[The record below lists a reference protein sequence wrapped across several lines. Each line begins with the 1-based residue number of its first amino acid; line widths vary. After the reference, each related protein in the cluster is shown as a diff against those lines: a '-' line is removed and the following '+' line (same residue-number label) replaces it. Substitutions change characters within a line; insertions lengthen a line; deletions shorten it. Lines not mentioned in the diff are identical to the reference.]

1 MTIDIADAQRDSV
14 RTAILGG
21 EVASRYVGGVSSPV
35 KLLLVCSLLLSLA
48 AIVTLGLIGL
58 VIAVI
63 VLPGTIGAVIDFG
76 GGSVAGHWLH
86 RTHEY
91 LRRRRGEHLF
101 IGVDDPDYANPDVDP
116 GWIRPVPLGKVQP
129 LDLAGTGL
137 DDMFILWHHNPGEA
151 RYFSMFMSVQG
162 LAEGLR
168 SDNTWA
174 QNQQA
179 LSESVYN
186 VCARRTSHVKS
197 LQIISRSVP
206 SDLNPHEAW
215 ITERVA
221 ALDPELAERL
231 RGPIISYG
239 ELIDDIRP
247 YAEDHRCYIA
257 VCIGESAALMK
268 KAAQLAGNKGAA
280 VEGGVALVIRDE
292 VANIQRALQ
301 ASGYGRVDVLGEQ
314 RACAVLRSMINPSYP
329 LDQHEGV
336 RWENCFPSYVGT
348 PEAVVVRTNPADPDA
363 VAWHTRVATVPPG
376 KVAPVPLGP
385 AWLAPLLTG
394 VEPDEGD
401 PSDGTPPSPTIR
413 TIAVRM
419 DFVPADRARSV
430 AKKHRTSDAAAALE
444 DEHRGRIGD
453 GTAEVMA
460 DASARRA
467 EDLKEGSGYHGVIWS
482 MSLSVTGRDPDDCDR
497 ACARVAAAADESAI
511 TELRWRTGDHDI
523 AMFWT
528 LPLGRGLAS
537 TRYTRR

>member
-21 EVASRYVGGVSSPV
+21 EVASRYVGGVSFPA
-35 KLLLVCSLLLSLA
+35 KLALVTSLLLTLVA
-48 AIVTLGLIGL
+48 MVTLGLIGL
-58 VIAVI
+58 IVAV
-63 VLPGTIGAVIDFG
+63 VLIPGTIAAVIDFG
-76 GGSVAGHWLH
+76 GGSIAGRRLH
-86 RTHEY
+86 HRHERR
-91 LRRRRGEHLF
+91 RRRRGEHLF
-101 IGVDDPDYANPDVDP
+101 IGVDDPDYGNPDIDP
-116 GWIRPVPLGKVQP
+116 GWLRPVPLGKVEP
-129 LDLAGTGL
+129 LDLTGTGL

-151 RYFSMFMSVQG
+151 NYFSLVLSVQG

-197 LQIISRSVP
+197 LQMVSRSVP

-221 ALDPELAERL
+221 ALDPALAERL

-257 VCIGESAALMK
+257 VCIGETPALMK
-268 KAAQLAGNKGAA
+268 QAARLAGSKGAA

-314 RACAVLRSMINPSYP
+314 RACSVFRSFINPTYP

-336 RWENCFPSYVGT
+336 RWETCFPSYVGT
-348 PEAVVVRTNPADPDA
+348 PEAIVVRADPDDPEA

-385 AWLAPLLTG
+385 AWLAPMLTG

-401 PSDGTPPSPTIR
+401 PTEGVPPSPTIR
-413 TIAVRM
+413 TLAVRM
-419 DFVPADRARSV
+419 DFVPADRARQV

-444 DEHRGRIGD
+444 AEQRGRISD
-453 GTAEVMA
+453 GTSEVMA

-467 EDLKEGSGYHGVIWS
+467 QDLKEGSGYHGVIWS
-482 MSLSVTGRDPDDCDR
+482 MSVSVTGRDPDDCDR

-511 TELRWRTGDHDI
+511 TELRWRKGDHDI

-528 LPLGRGLAS
+528 LPMGRGLAT
-537 TRYTRR
+537 TRYTR